1 MLSKNEIAK
10 IGLMVLKGYTF
21 EEIAV
26 KFNCSTS
33 KIYRYHQ
40 YNNNNEKIIIH
51 LKGKDEPYYY
61 DENMYGCIPTYK
73 YEDLSYK
80 EQLIYNRLDEEG

>member
-21 EEIAV
+21 QEIAV
-26 KFNCSTS
+26 KFNCHPS
-33 KIYRYHQ
+33 KIYRHYQ
-40 YNNNNEKIIIH
+40 FNNNFKNIIIH
-51 LKGKDEPYYY
+51 FKGKDEPYYY
-61 DENMYGCIPTYK
+61 DEDMYGCIPSYK

-80 EQLIYNRLDEEG
+80 EQLIYNRL

>member
-10 IGLMVLKGYTF
+10 ICLLVLKGYTF
-21 EEIAV
+21 QEIAV
-26 KFNCSTS
+26 MFNCSTS
-33 KIYRYHQ
+33 KIYKYYQYH
-40 YNNNNEKIIIH
+40 NNFDKIIIH

-80 EQLIYNRLDEEG
+80 EQLIYNRL

>member
-10 IGLMVLKGYTF
+10 ICLLVLKGYTF

-26 KFNCSTS
+26 MFNCSIS
-33 KIYRYHQ
+33 KIYKYYRYH
-40 YNNNNEKIIIH
+40 NNYEKIIIH

-80 EQLIYNRLDEEG
+80 EQLIYNRLNDE